1 MAEPYYIGQSSH
13 IPYFTNYHGHN
24 DRKRTIKFLAVSKD
38 PKINTDI
45 IKRDPKVVIKTI
57 CNAAENII
65 RGNINLTPE
74 QKRVFNEH
82 KRLILELRTRKVP
95 IDKKRDLII
104 QDGGAFWIPLLV
116 SAALSTLGSLLF
128 KKPD

>member
-1 MAEPYYIGQSSH
+1 MAEPDYSWHSVH
-13 IPYFTNYHGHN
+13 IPYFTTYDGHK
-24 DRKRTIKFLAVSKD
+24 DRKRTIKYLAVSKD
-38 PKINTDI
+38 PKIITGI
-45 IKRDPKVVIKTI
+45 IKRAPKVVIKTI
-57 CNAAENII
+57 CNAAENVI
-65 RGNINLTPE
+65 RGNLHLTPE
-74 QKRVFNEH
+74 QKRVFKKH
-82 KRLILELRTRKVP
+82 KKVILELRTRKIP

>member
-1 MAEPYYIGQSSH
+1 MAEPYYNGHAAH

-24 DRKRTIKFLAVSKD
+24 GSKRTIKFLAVSKD

-57 CNAAENII
+57 CNAADNVI
-65 RGNINLTPE
+65 RGNLHLTPE
-74 QKRVFNEH
+74 QKQVFKKH
-82 KRLILELRTRKVP
+82 KKVILELRTRNIP
-95 IDKKRDLII
+95 IDKKRELII
-104 QDGGAFWIPLLV
+104 KDGGAFWIALLV

>member
-1 MAEPYYIGQSSH
+1 MTDTYYNGHSAH

-24 DRKRTIKFLAVSKD
+24 SNKRTIKYLAVSKD
-38 PKINTDI
+38 PKINTGI
-45 IKRDPKVVIKTI
+45 IKRAPKVVIKTN
-57 CNAAENII
+57 CNAAENVL
-65 RGNINLTPE
+65 RGNLHLTPE
-74 QKRVFNEH
+74 QKRVFKKH
-82 KRLILELRTRKVP
+82 KKVILELRTRKIP

-116 SAALSTLGSLLF
+116 SAALSALGSLLF